1 MIDPVQAFGLMA
13 AAATSSILAPTS
25 TSSGK
30 PTAPTTTV
38 LPDAPKLEQIGDS
51 GKTVLWI
58 VFIIMLV
65 SSAAFALLAWTVP
78 LGKRLYYTV
87 TTLITIIAAISYF
100 AMATGG
106 AIDWHHDVLTHEH
119 DHGIPDTT
127 QDLYRQVFWGR
138 YVDWALTTPLLLL
151 DLGLLAGMSGG
162 HIIMAI
168 SADLIMV
175 LTGLFAAFPDTNTQK
190 WGWYTISCAA
200 FLVVIWHLA
209 INGRRAASAHG
220 AVGGLYT
227 SLAVYTVL
235 IWTAYPIVWG
245 LSEGGRIIS
254 VDAEVIVYAI
264 LDILAKPVFGFWLLF
279 AHRSMS
285 DSNLEVGGFWT
296 NGVAREG
303 AVRLED
309 DDGA

>member
-1 MIDPVQAFGLMA
+1 MEGFAMATKNLLMA
-13 AAATSSILAPTS
+13 TATESPVE
-25 TSSGK
+25 
-30 PTAPTTTV
+30 PTTTV
-38 LPDAPKLEQIGDS
+38 LPDPPKYEQVGDS

-58 VFIIMLV
+58 VFLVMLV
-65 SSAAFALLAWTVP
+65 SSAIFTLLGWSVP
-78 LGKRLYYTV
+78 LGKRLYHTV
-87 TTLITIIAAISYF
+87 TTMITIIAAISYF
-100 AMATGG
+100 SMATGG
-106 AIDWHHDVLTHEH
+106 AVGWHHVLLKHKH
-119 DHGIPDTT
+119 DQGLPDTH

-162 HIIMAI
+162 HILMAI
-168 SADLIMV
+168 AADVIMV
-175 LTGLFAAFPDTNTQK
+175 LTGLFAAFPDTKSQK
-190 WGWYTISCAA
+190 WGWYTISCVA
-200 FLVVIWHLA
+200 FLVIIWHLA
-209 INGRRAASAHG
+209 VNGRRAASAHG
-220 AVGGLYT
+220 AVGKLYT
-227 SLAVYTVL
+227 SLAVYTAL

-245 LSEGGRIIS
+245 LSEGGRVIS

-296 NGVAREG
+296 HGVAREG